1 MTASSYPR
9 NACCTPIDHAET
21 HPCPL
26 VPSKRRQMVVWT
38 AWAVVLSAMFWAAGG
53 QAQSQ
58 ETHRGRLS
66 QEDQTFEGRHIDRYQ
81 FTTQPGQ
88 VLRVDMTSKDID
100 TRLVLIS
107 PSNVL
112 YRVDDYLGSAEHARF
127 EMLDLVGGDWTI
139 VATSNLVETGD
150 YALQIRSE
158 VKAIGKPVIFKA
170 GQLGS
175 GSQIDGL
182 HLYER
187 YTKHVEAGQRLL
199 VDLSARR
206 FDTVLKVTLP
216 GGKILTNDD
225 LLPGTINHSRV
236 TGLIKQAG
244 ELVVEVRSFDA
255 EGQGRF
261 IVQAWAQPITPA
273 IARE

>member
-1 MTASSYPR
+1 MTVASHPHPVNPSPR
-9 NACCTPIDHAET
+9 HTQIN
-21 HPCPL
+21 PCS
-26 VPSKRRQMVVWT
+26 VGHRQHRRVAAVFALLCAVFWT
-38 AWAVVLSAMFWAAGG
+38 ACG

-66 QEDQTFEGRHIDRYQ
+66 EEDQTFEGRRFDRYQ
-81 FTTQPGQ
+81 FSTQPGQ
-88 VLRVDMTSKDID
+88 VLRVDMTSRDID

-158 VKAIGKPVIFKA
+158 PKAIGKPVIFKA

-175 GSQIDGL
+175 GSRIDGL

-187 YTKHVEAGQRLL
+187 YSVRVEAGQRLL
-199 VDLSARR
+199 VDLSARK
-206 FDTVLKVTLP
+206 FDTVLSVTLP
-216 GGKILTNDD
+216 SGKVLNNDD

-236 TGLIKQAG
+236 TGLIEEAG

-261 IVQAWAQPITPA
+261 VVQAWAQAIVPA